1 MQEKT
6 ARRSNA
12 DRTQA
17 TRTALLAAA
26 RSFFVE
32 KGYADTG
39 TPEIVERAQVTRGA
53 LYHHFTD
60 KADLLKALVE
70 QEAQAVAEAI
80 VVDTRNVKAPLEA
93 LMRGADAYFAAMQA
107 PGRARL
113 LLLEGPAVLGRKTVD
128 EIDQA
133 TGAAQLLEGLK
144 AAGVGGKAVPV
155 QALAEMLSAAFDRA
169 ALSIAEG
176 APAEPYRR
184 AARALLTGLLEDRKK

>member
-26 RSFFVE
+26 RSLFVE
-32 KGYADTG
+32 KGYAETG
-39 TPEIVERAQVTRGA
+39 TPEIVERAKVTRGA
-53 LYHHFTD
+53 LYHHFAD
-60 KADLLKALVE
+60 KADVLKALVE
-70 QEAQAVAEAI
+70 QEAHAVADAI
-80 VVDTRNVKAPLEA
+80 VLDTRGTKTPLEA

-113 LLLEGPAVLGRKTVD
+113 LLLEGPVVLGRETMD
-128 EIDQA
+128 RIDRA
-133 TGAAQLLEGLK
+133 TGAAQLLEGLR
-144 AAGVGGKAVPV
+144 AAGAGGKSVPRE
-155 QALAEMLSAAFDRA
+155 ALAELLSAAFDKA
-169 ALSIAEG
+169 ALMIAEG

-184 AARALLTGLLEDRKK
+184 AARALLAGLLKPT